1 MRKYQNFRKEGQKFF
16 LKILYNKNLIIYF
29 RKYLTYTHKEMIR
42 NIFFFSLAVTLVVFG
57 SCKQKQMQ
65 VLPGAVVTQD
75 GTRDGLK
82 NVKQEFED
90 AVQTSEGIKFT
101 LSSDLLFATNS
112 SVLTDKA
119 KAELNKLVKVLKQD
133 SKKVRLDG
141 YTDATG
147 TEQYNVW
154 LSEKRAVSVQKYLE
168 GAGVAS
174 SRITTKGYGQANP
187 IGDNKTPAG
196 RQMNRRVEV
205 IILN

>member
-16 LKILYNKNLIIYF
+16 LKTLYNKNLIIYF

>member
-1 MRKYQNFRKEGQKFF
+1 
-16 LKILYNKNLIIYF
+16 
-29 RKYLTYTHKEMIR
+29 MIR

>member
-1 MRKYQNFRKEGQKFF
+1 M
-16 LKILYNKNLIIYF
+16 
-29 RKYLTYTHKEMIR
+29 
-42 NIFFFSLAVTLVVFG
+42 
-57 SCKQKQMQ
+57 
-65 VLPGAVVTQD
+65 
-75 GTRDGLK
+75 
-82 NVKQEFED
+82 
-90 AVQTSEGIKFT
+90 
-101 LSSDLLFATNS
+101 SSDLLFATNS